1 MKVEFPI
8 PQGFTLPDGVKEGE
22 TFEFMAEGYIKG
34 DMFCLSSVE
43 GNPIGEK
50 KEEAAP
56 KDEMASNENPQAQEG
71 DFVDSIETGM
81 S

>member
-8 PQGFTLPDGVKEGE
+8 PQGFMLPDGVKEGE

-34 DMFCLSSVE
+34 DMFRLTSVE
-43 GNPIGEK
+43 GNAVGEN

-56 KDEMASNENPQAQEG
+56 KDEMAQNENPEAQEG
-71 DFVDSIETGM
+71 NFVDTIETGM

>member
-22 TFEFMAEGYIKG
+22 TFEFMAEGRIEGNMLKI
-34 DMFCLSSVE
+34 SSVE
-43 GNPIGEK
+43 GNPVGE
-50 KEEAAP
+50 KEEAP
-56 KDEMASNENPQAQEG
+56 MDEMASNENPQAQEG

>member
-1 MKVEFPI
+1 MKVDFPI

-34 DMFCLSSVE
+34 DMFCLVSVE
-43 GNPIGEK
+43 GHPVGD
-50 KEEAAP
+50 EEAEP
-56 KDEMASNENPQAQEG
+56 KDKMTSNETPQAQQG
-71 DFVDSIETGM
+71 SFVDSIETGM

>member
-1 MKVEFPI
+1 MKVDFSI

-34 DMFCLSSVE
+34 DMMCLTSVE
-43 GNPIGEK
+43 GSPIGENK
-50 KEEAAP
+50 EAAP
-56 KDEMASNENPQAQEG
+56 KDEMASNEKPQAQQG
-71 DFVDSIETGM
+71 NFVDSIETGM

>member
-22 TFEFMAEGYIKG
+22 TFEFMAEGYIEG
-34 DMFCLSSVE
+34 DMLYVSSVE
-43 GNPIGEK
+43 GNPVGEK
-50 KEEAAP
+50 KEEAP
-56 KDEMASNENPQAQEG
+56 MDEMASNENPQAQEG

>member
-1 MKVEFPI
+1 MKVDFPI

-34 DMFCLSSVE
+34 DMMCLTSVE
-43 GNPIGEK
+43 GNPVGENK
-50 KEEAAP
+50 QEAP
-56 KDEMASNENPQAQEG
+56 KDEMTSNEDQQAKEG
-71 DFVDSIETGM
+71 NFVDSIETGL

>member
-1 MKVEFPI
+1 MKAEFPI

-22 TFEFMAEGYIKG
+22 TFEFMAGGYIKG
-34 DMFCLSSVE
+34 DMLVVSSVE
-43 GNPIGEK
+43 GNPVGEQ
-50 KEEAAP
+50 KEEAP
-56 KDEMASNENPQAQEG
+56 MDEMASNENPQAQEG

>member
-34 DMFCLSSVE
+34 DMLCLSSVE
-43 GNPIGEK
+43 GNPVGEK
-50 KEEAAP
+50 KEEAP
-56 KDEMASNENPQAQEG
+56 MDEMDSNENPQAQEG
-71 DFVDSIETGM
+71 NFVDSIETGM

>member
-8 PQGFTLPDGVKEGE
+8 PQGFKLPDGVKEGE

-43 GNPIGEK
+43 GNAVGEN
-50 KEEAAP
+50 KEEAAS
-56 KDEMASNENPQAQEG
+56 KDEMATNENPEAQKG
-71 DFVDSIETGM
+71 DFVDTIETGM

>member
-22 TFEFMAEGYIKG
+22 AFEFMAEGYIKG
-34 DMFCLSSVE
+34 DMFCLTSVE
-43 GNPIGEK
+43 GNAVGEN

-56 KDEMASNENPQAQEG
+56 KDEMAQNENPEAQEG
-71 DFVDSIETGM
+71 NFVDTIETGM

>member
-1 MKVEFPI
+1 MKVDFPI

-34 DMFCLSSVE
+34 DMMCLTSVE
-43 GNPIGEK
+43 GNPVGEN

-56 KDEMASNENPQAQEG
+56 ADEMASNEKTQAQEG
-71 DFVDSIETGM
+71 DFVDSIETGL